1 MLNLREH
8 SKRKVQS
15 EGQKREELIP
25 DAAPENEH
33 ARRQHNPW
41 PALCVNFEMAT
52 ESLSRASPIRTVGKK
67 EGCGGG
73 AECLRELRE
82 VGNANETGNRQ
93 MRLETTP
100 RAANRDAK
108 LNGWLFLSKEFS
120 L

>member
-67 EGCGGG
+67 RDVV
-73 AECLRELRE
+73 AEPNVCASCEKSGTR
-82 VGNANETGNRQ
+82 TK
-93 MRLETTP
+93 LET
-100 RAANRDAK
+100 DK
-108 LNGWLFLSKEFS
+108 
-120 L
+120 